1 MSMSFFCPCLNWLQN
16 RNRQDHLTS
25 EDSIDSLP
33 TIPESDKR
41 HYQGVR
47 ITGDNDTE
55 QLHFNVA
62 RSKREI
68 EIENVIEDCK
78 SPLLNLLI
86 NTKNAISTKIQQSKE
101 LATDS
106 ISSTFHN
113 SSEKTESSDFD
124 KTVFEVTKKD
134 LKPYLLNVNLNGDY
148 QSKNVATVLQTI
160 EILKTLPFFAKYTE
174 GDE

>member
-113 SSEKTESSDFD
+113 SSEKTESSDFISE
-124 KTVFEVTKKD
+124 KSR
-134 LKPYLLNVNLNGDY
+134 DY
-148 QSKNVATVLQTI
+148 ITEKSRVPECVICLIEFSESKS
-160 EILKTLPFFAKYTE
+160 FFLYK
-174 GDE
+174 